1 MRIIAVRGG
10 KIPLYNVHFYK
21 DRNGREPVKEYL
33 EELAA
38 RKDKNSR
45 IKLNKIRDYIKILS
59 EYGTRAGEPYTKHI
73 EGNIWELRPLQDR
86 ILFVAWINNSFV
98 LLHQF
103 VKKTPKTPEREKAQA
118 RREYADMIERGI
130 EYEQK

>member
-1 MRIIAVRGG
+1 MRNTMQTS
-10 KIPLYNVHFYK
+10 P
-21 DRNGREPVKEYL
+21 GRKPVKEYL

-73 EGNIWELRPLQDR
+73 EGDIWELHPLQDC

-103 VKKTPKTPEREKAQA
+103 VEKTPKTPEREKAQA

>member
-1 MRIIAVRGG
+1 MRNSMQTS
-10 KIPLYNVHFYK
+10 P
-21 DRNGREPVKEYL
+21 GREPVKEYL

-59 EYGTRAGEPYTKHI
+59 EYGTRAGKPYTKHI
-73 EGNIWELRPLQDR
+73 EGDIWELHPLQDR